1 MLYLSTSS
9 TDIENSEFKE
19 SILIFGIIYR
29 KYFES
34 KNYNLIEIEDIKNSC
49 HEVHLNMLSRI
60 ARAPGAES

>member
-49 HEVHLNMLSRI
+49 HFWGLFKYVESNS
-60 ARAPGAES
+60 AGAWG

>member
-19 SILIFGIIYR
+19 SILIFGITYR

-49 HEVHLNMLSRI
+49 HF
-60 ARAPGAES
+60 